1 MDLNE
6 RMAID
11 VAVVGH
17 CRGAM
22 QTVGAT
28 CAQDAFYDVIQG
40 GFLTVGLPDLGSV
53 VFCWGLAWVGWR
65 CAVGED
71 ESVSIQQRLILLLDH
86 CRTLSRP
93 NEHLCTPSPGS
104 TQQAPS
110 KHPLG
115 NSRRRSSKHMAHGVL
130 CRQPAGRG
138 LLRPWPF
145 IRDPSDASG
154 SFPCHG
160 VLASAPRAT
169 AASTAPAHFTTPS
182 PSTPPLRNNA
192 VQRDEVQSRIR
203 AAPSWGVA
211 SVAKALCA

>member
-1 MDLNE
+1 MCGGGGRECVDTTAFDIAARPLPYPLQAK
-6 RMAID
+6 RAF
-11 VAVVGH
+11 VH
-17 CRGAM
+17 
-22 QTVGAT
+22 
-28 CAQDAFYDVIQG
+28 AQPRKHPA
-40 GFLTVGLPDLGSV
+40 
-53 VFCWGLAWVGWR
+53 
-65 CAVGED
+65 
-71 ESVSIQQRLILLLDH
+71 
-86 CRTLSRP
+86 
-93 NEHLCTPSPGS
+93 S